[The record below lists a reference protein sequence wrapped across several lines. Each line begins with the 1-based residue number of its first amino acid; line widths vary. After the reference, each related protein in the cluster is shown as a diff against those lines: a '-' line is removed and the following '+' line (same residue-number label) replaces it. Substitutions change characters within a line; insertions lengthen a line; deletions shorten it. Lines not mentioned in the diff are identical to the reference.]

1 MAADE
6 EDGPPGAPKWMVT
19 FSDCMT
25 LLLTFFVLLLTFSS
39 FDDKSFR
46 KMTTALSTALPSV
59 STAETRGR
67 DALFTRDEIIFQPD
81 RTQGSESPT
90 EDGRVDGYVKESVAI
105 NFQDRKVFLIPSG
118 DVFQLQGTRFSN
130 SGKKV
135 LSTIAKFLRF
145 YPNKIV
151 VSENPLRSQD
161 HPSSQGFNRAWST
174 VSFLVQ
180 EGPLDQ
186 NRFAI
191 SGTSTVPYRNL
202 PPRLKQSRTG
212 RLLEIVLLDK
222 NICQ

>member
-59 STAETRGR
+59 STAKTRNR
-67 DALFTRDEIIFQPD
+67 DALFRRDEIVFQNVRD
-81 RTQGSESPT
+81 QGSESPT
-90 EDGRVDGYVKESVAI
+90 EDGRVDGHVKERVAI
-105 NFQDRKVFLIPSG
+105 TFQDRKVFLIPSG
-118 DVFQLQGTRFSN
+118 DVFQSQGTRFSDP
-130 SGKKV
+130 GEKI
-135 LSTIAKFLRF
+135 LSTLAKFLRS

-161 HPSSQGFNRAWST
+161 DPSSQGFNRAWST
-174 VSFLVQ
+174 VNFLVQ
-180 EGPLDQ
+180 EGPLDLD
-186 NRFAI
+186 RFAI
-191 SGTSTVPYRNL
+191 SGTSTVPTRNL